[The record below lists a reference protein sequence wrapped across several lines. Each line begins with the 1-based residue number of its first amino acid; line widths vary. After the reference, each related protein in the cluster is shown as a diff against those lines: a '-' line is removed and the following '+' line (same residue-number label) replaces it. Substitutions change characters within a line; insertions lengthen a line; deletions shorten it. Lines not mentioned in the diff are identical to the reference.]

1 VDDSSVRRLLNLSGI
16 VAVVFGMLG
25 IYRGVLDVRGRPVD
39 GATLDVERD
48 ELAVPRTW
56 VASVDSEFR
65 FYAAWYA
72 GSGLAAL
79 YLAQRRDLAP
89 SAVGAIG
96 ATWVT
101 AALGRLRSSRAW
113 GRPHGVYV
121 ALTGVEL
128 IVGGILL
135 GKALPRAPTA
145 TGLGH
150 RQC

>member
-72 GSGLAAL
+72 GSG
-79 YLAQRRDLAP
+79 P
-89 SAVGAIG
+89 
-96 ATWVT
+96 
-101 AALGRLRSSRAW
+101 
-113 GRPHGVYV
+113 
-121 ALTGVEL
+121 
-128 IVGGILL
+128 
-135 GKALPRAPTA
+135 KA
-145 TGLGH
+145 
-150 RQC
+150 